1 MEWKLSSRRDFLKIS
16 GAGAA
21 LTLLAVATPT
31 AAAAAPGAA
40 QAGQIRDVPRNRTL
54 IMAGL
59 GGEHPGGFTDVDN
72 YNIWVP
78 GFSRSGYSNVAAQP
92 LFYYNMMRDE
102 FIYWNGESYQY
113 NSDFT
118 EVSVK
123 IRNGVAWSDGTP
135 FTSNDIAFTINTHMV
150 TPELTLAGD
159 LKKRVQSVTVIDEQN
174 FKVTLNATDPQFVF
188 DIFTF
193 RADVGLHIMPAHVW
207 QGQDPKTFKFY
218 DPDKGWPIGTGPYKL
233 VGATIQ
239 QKIWDLDPNWWAA
252 RTGFQPLPKVER
264 MIFLP
269 GMNEITMA
277 QMLVT
282 NEIDQAFSLTPGNMR
297 LVQSQNPKITTS
309 NDKPPYGYMDWWPIG
324 LGLNHEVEP
333 FGDKDIRWAL
343 SYAINRDQIVKFGFS
358 GFTSTSA
365 LPFPPYP
372 GMLPFFDSVQDLL
385 QKYDTQKYDLD
396 KVDQIMTGKG
406 YAKDNDGM
414 WQKAGQ
420 RITFDII
427 TFPQHPSCTPTVPI
441 VTEQL
446 RQAGFDATF
455 SLPADFAARP
465 RTGQAAAFIWGHG
478 GSMRD
483 PWKTM
488 DFLYH
493 INKYKPTGT
502 DNLGFGLYRWRNQ
515 AFSDLVDQMGL
526 LQSDDPKMKDLFHQA
541 MEIWLSE
548 LPDPQLVQTVI
559 AVPMNTTYWS
569 NWPSAQNYYIHEGFW
584 HRTAALQVQGLQPAV
599 A

>member
-1 MEWKLSSRRDFLKIS
+1 MK
-16 GAGAA
+16 
-21 LTLLAVATPT
+21 
-31 AAAAAPGAA
+31 
-40 QAGQIRDVPRNRTL
+40 
-54 IMAGL
+54 
-59 GGEHPGGFTDVDN
+59 
-72 YNIWVP
+72 
-78 GFSRSGYSNVAAQP
+78 
-92 LFYYNMMRDE
+92 DE
-102 FIYWNGESYQY
+102 FINWNGESYEY
-113 NSDFT
+113 NADFT
-118 EVSVK
+118 EVTVK
-123 IRNGVAWSDGTP
+123 IRNGVMWSDGTP
-135 FTSNDIAFTINTHMV
+135 FTSNDIAFTIDTHLA

-159 LKKRVQSVTVIDEQN
+159 LKKRVKGVTVVDPQTV
-174 FKVTLNATDPQFVF
+174 KVALNATDPQFVF

-193 RADVGLHIMPAHVW
+193 RADVGLHIMPEHVW
-207 QGQDPKTFKFY
+207 KGQDPKTFKFY
-218 DPDKGWPIGTGPYKL
+218 DADKGWPIGTGPYKL

-252 RTGFQPLPKVER
+252 KTGFKPLPKVER

-282 NEIDQAFSLTPGNMR
+282 NEIDQAFSLTPGNMK

-309 NDKPPYGYMDWWPIG
+309 NSKPPFGYMDWWPIG

-343 SYAINRDQIVKFGFS
+343 SYSINRDQIVKYAFQ
-358 GFTSTSA
+358 GFTSVSS

-372 GMLPFFDSVQDLL
+372 GMLPFFDSVKDLL
-385 QKYDTQKYDLD
+385 QQYDTQKYDLN
-396 KVDQIMTGKG
+396 KVNEIMTGKG
-406 YAKDNDGM
+406 YAKDGDGM
-414 WQKAGQ
+414 WTKDGQ

-465 RTGQAAAFIWGHG
+465 RTGQAAAFVWGHG

-483 PWKTM
+483 PWKTL

-493 INKYKPTGT
+493 ANKFKPTGT
-502 DNLGFGLYRWRNQ
+502 DNLGFGLYRWKNQ
-515 AFSDLVDQMGL
+515 EFSTIVDKMSQ
-526 LQSDDPKMKDLFHQA
+526 LQFDDPKMKDLFHQA
-541 MEIWLSE
+541 MEIWLPE

-559 AVPMNTTYWS
+559 AVPMNTTYWT

-584 HRTAALQVQGLQPAV
+584 HRTAALQVQGLQPAG
-599 A
+599 

>member
-1 MEWKLSSRRDFLKIS
+1 MQRKLSSRREFLKVS

-21 LTLLAVATPT
+21 ITLLALAAPT
-31 AAAAAPGAA
+31 TVAAAVPAA
-40 QAGQIRDVPRNRTL
+40 QGGQLREVPRNRTL

-92 LFYYNMMRDE
+92 LFYYNMMKDE

-123 IRNGVAWSDGTP
+123 IRDGVAWSDGTP
-135 FTSNDIAFTINTHMV
+135 FTANDIAFTINTHLA
-150 TPELTLAGD
+150 TPELSLAGD
-159 LKKRVQSVTVIDEQN
+159 LVKRVKSVTVVDEKN
-174 FKVTLNATDPQFVF
+174 LTVALNASDPQFVF

-193 RADVGLHIMPAHVW
+193 RADVGLFIMPEHVW
-207 QGQDPKTFKFY
+207 RGQDAKTFKFY
-218 DPDKGWPIGTGPYKL
+218 DPDRGWPIGTGPYKL

-252 RTGFQPLPKVER
+252 RTGFQPLPQVER

-297 LVQSQNPKITTS
+297 LVQAQNPKIITS
-309 NDKPPYGYMDWWPIG
+309 DSRPPYGYLDWWPIG

-343 SYAINRDQIVKFGFS
+343 SYAINRDQIIKFAFS
-358 GFTSTSA
+358 GFTSISA

-372 GMLPFFDSVQDLL
+372 GMLPFFESVQDLL
-385 QKYDTQKYDLD
+385 QTYDTTKYDLAR
-396 KVDQIMTGKG
+396 VDQIMTGKG
-406 YAKDNDGM
+406 YAKDGEGM
-414 WQKAGQ
+414 WQRSGQ

-427 TFPQHPSCTPTVPI
+427 TFPQHPSTTPTVPI

-483 PWKTM
+483 PWKSM

-515 AFSDLVDQMGL
+515 AFSDIVDQMGQ
-526 LQSDDPKMKDLFHQA
+526 LQHDDPRMKELFRQA
-541 MEIWLSE
+541 MTIWLEE

-559 AVPMNTTYWS
+559 AVPMNTTYWT

-584 HRTAALQVQGLQPAV
+584 HRTAALQVQALQPV
-599 A
+599 S